1 MNLISNNYVSTLPVY
16 SGDYLAHHGIKGQKW
31 GVRRFQNEDGS
42 LTPAGERRY
51 NIQAAKQ
58 ARNAA
63 KAKSIESTRA
73 MYEAGGRGIKSA
85 GRDYARAIDKHT
97 KRAEKDALT
106 YIDSEARLRGAKSRN
121 SDKAERKYYAK
132 QMRKYGLSGS
142 ATDMANGRS
151 GTKLYDHIA
160 STRGEQYAKSVESTA
175 RKQLYAQIGASA
187 AVLVGSQIVSMYL
200 QNR

>member
-1 MNLISNNYVSTLPVY
+1 MTLISNNYVSTSVLY
-16 SGDYLAHHGIKGQKW
+16 SGEYLAHHGIKGQKW

-58 ARNAA
+58 ARNSA
-63 KAKSIESTRA
+63 KEKSRESTRA
-73 MYEAGGRGIKSA
+73 MYEAGRGIKSA

-97 KRAEKDALT
+97 KRAEKDALA
-106 YIDSEARLRGAKSRN
+106 YIDSEAKLRGVKSRN
-121 SDKAERKYYAK
+121 SDKAERRYYAK

-187 AVLVGSQIVSMYL
+187 AVLVGSSIVSLYL
-200 QNR
+200 ENH